1 MDGGGD
7 PCSLPTG
14 LRPQETHIRMEPH
27 DARQSGPRLPAVV
40 SKKKRR
46 RRLAQA
52 GAERRA
58 ARLAAREARRR
69 RLRVLLTTL
78 AVLVAVVGLVLWIVT
93 RDADRD
99 DTAAADPGA
108 ARVAAVPMMDEVTR

>member
-1 MDGGGD
+1 M
-7 PCSLPTG
+7 
-14 LRPQETHIRMEPH
+14 
-27 DARQSGPRLPAVV
+27 V

-69 RLRVLLTTL
+69 RRRVVLATL

-93 RDADRD
+93 HDADRD
-99 DTAAADPGA
+99 GTAAAGVGA
-108 ARVAAVPMMDEVTR
+108 THVAAVPTMDEVTR